1 MELTANVKLMGVAA
15 VLLALIKFGLLPI
28 VEWQNQAIDEIYQI
42 ERRNTKA
49 ENLLGSQAQM
59 MMKLVQLDGSYKQK
73 ADIYPGYTDQPSFR
87 LETQIMFEMLLKQQN
102 LSQTQFFWRDS
113 EDKQVFGKLHKAKF
127 NINFTGLLKDFALLQ
142 SSLLDM
148 NKQFKIAN
156 MALNVRGQ
164 SAKSFGYVRA
174 SISVDAYYW
183 LGGNQ

>member
-1 MELTANVKLMGVAA
+1 MELTSNVKLMGAA
-15 VLLALIKFGLLPI
+15 ALLLALIKFGLLPI
-28 VEWQNQAIDEIYQI
+28 VQWQNNTIDEIYQI
-42 ERRNTKA
+42 ERRNAKA
-49 ENLLGSQAQM
+49 EYLLGSQEQI
-59 MMKLVQLDGSYKQK
+59 MMKLVELDSSFKEK
-73 ADIYPGYTDQPSFR
+73 AEIYPNYTDQPSFR

-102 LSQTQFFWRDS
+102 LSQNQFFWRDS
-113 EDKQVFGKLHKAKF
+113 EDKQVFGTLHKAKF
-127 NINFTGLLKDFALLQ
+127 NVSFTGTLKDFALLQ

-183 LGGNQ
+183 LGGNL